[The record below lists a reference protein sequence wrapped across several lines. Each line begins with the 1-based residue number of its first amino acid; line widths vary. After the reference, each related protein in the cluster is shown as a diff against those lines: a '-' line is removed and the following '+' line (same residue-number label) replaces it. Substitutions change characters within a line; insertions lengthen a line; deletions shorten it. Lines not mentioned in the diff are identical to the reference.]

1 MTPAAEQEA
10 ICTYLDWDSKFFQLP
25 IARLNRTRLDHSTV
39 THALQWC
46 NTNRIE
52 CLYFLC
58 DSDDPQT
65 TYLAEANGFH
75 LTDVRV
81 VFEQALAQ
89 SKEFAAPSG
98 AIRLA
103 RESDLGLLRTLASA
117 AHHDTRFYFD
127 QNFDRAKVRSAVRNL
142 DRKQLPGLCPGRA
155 GCRSRPSARRLP
167 DLPLKA
173 ERISGRPGRRRCKL
187 PGKGFGHDPGSKL
200 PRVVP
205 PPGRAAGNGCHPRQ
219 KPCRTASLPAKRL
232 RHRIRPVVVS
242 PLVSALIATTMA

>member
-1 MTPAAEQEA
+1 MTPPAEQES
-10 ICTYLDWDSKFFQLP
+10 ICTYLEWDSKFFQLP

-39 THALQWC
+39 TNALQWC

-81 VFEQALAQ
+81 VFEQSLAQ
-89 SKEFAAPSG
+89 NEVVAAPSG
-98 AIRLA
+98 AIRFA

-127 QNFDRAKVRSAVRNL
+127 KNFDRAKCDLLYETWIENSCRGFAQAVLVAEVDHQPAAYLTCHLKQNESQVGLVGVGESHQGQGLGTKLVQNFLAWSHGQGARRATVATQGRNL
-142 DRKQLPGLCPGRA
+142 AAQ
-155 GCRSRPSARRLP
+155 RLYQ
-167 DLPLKA
+167 
-173 ERISGRPGRRRCKL
+173 RN
-187 PGKGFGHDPGSKL
+187 GF
-200 PRVVP
+200 V
-205 PPGRAAGNGCHPRQ
+205 
-219 KPCRTASLPAKRL
+219 TASVQLWY
-232 RHRIRPVVVS
+232 HRWFHR
-242 PLVSALIATTMA
+242 